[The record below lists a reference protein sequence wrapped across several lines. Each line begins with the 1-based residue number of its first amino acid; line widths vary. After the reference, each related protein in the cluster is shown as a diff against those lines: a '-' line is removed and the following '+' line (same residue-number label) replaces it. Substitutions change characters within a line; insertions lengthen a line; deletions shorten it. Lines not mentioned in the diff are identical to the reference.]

1 MSPELQQILDSL
13 NKMSDQSEAKQWFNE
28 NRRVV
33 IPLLVAQLEEDKYQY
48 QVVIETIVA
57 NFPRGIIKLIR
68 AEIASAVTNL
78 LAQMRLDRMKPH
90 WIDENDPPKLSVD
103 DKGKPTP
110 TQQSL
115 VEILKKSKYLRVVYD
130 EYTNKNYFEVFGEY
144 KLPWSY
150 SVENAFTMKYHVN
163 HKEKETDS
171 IIYLPTEMK
180 YQRSALKYYMANF
193 FEQEMR
199 WMTLED
205 SINVVANDNRINV
218 VRDHFTNGLVEWD
231 GVDRFDVL
239 HRHAGVRDAAAS
251 RLAMKAIMLGIM
263 ARSFKPGFPFRTTVV
278 LVGDEKIG
286 KSWLAEKL
294 NIHLKFFLE
303 FTFNRNTSEEEI
315 GRKLEGRMV
324 VELPDTGGLGVRN
337 DNQIKSFLTQKY
349 DNFRRMREDNVEGIG
364 RSCIFIVTSNSME
377 YYLGTSGG
385 TRFVP
390 IAVTKFDRE
399 AIEAELPQLFAQ
411 AKYLWDHGETPE
423 LTIEEE
429 ELQQQ
434 LIKQQEI
441 KPNFYY
447 LLLKLFRV
455 KDRAVYFTPGADGW
469 QEGIKIDEIL
479 EWLQAGDANTWYSS
493 DKESK
498 YRSEIKSILKRYF
511 NMDNGQRRVPV
522 PRRKKSDEV
531 ENSYNYHYI
540 GNLPWEEFIQ
550 SLVE

>member
-1 MSPELQQILDSL
+1 MSPELQQIIDSL
-13 NKMSDQSEAKQWFNE
+13 SKFGDQAAAKQWFNE
-28 NRRVV
+28 NRGEV
-33 IPLLVAQLEEDKYQY
+33 IPLLAAQFEEDKYQY
-48 QVVIETIVA
+48 DVVIESLIGF
-57 NFPRGIIKLIR
+57 FPKGMIKLIR
-68 AEIASAVTNL
+68 SEIASSVQNL
-78 LAQMRLDRMKPH
+78 LAKMRQERMKPH
-90 WIDENDPPKLSVD
+90 WIDENDPPKLTVD

-115 VEILKKSKYLRVVYD
+115 VEILKKSKYLRVIYD

-144 KLPWSY
+144 KLPWVY
-150 SVENAFTMKYHVN
+150 SVENAFTLEYHIQ
-163 HKEKETDS
+163 HKEKSVNS
-171 IIYLPTEMK
+171 ISYLPTDMK
-180 YQRSALKYYMANF
+180 YQKSALKYYMANF
-193 FEQEMR
+193 FDQEMR
-199 WMTLED
+199 WITLED

-218 VRDHFTNGLVEWD
+218 VRDHFSNGLEEWD
-231 GVDRFDVL
+231 GKDRFDVL

-251 RLAMKAIMLGIM
+251 RLAMKAILLGVM

-278 LVGDEKIG
+278 LVGEEKIG

-303 FTFNRNTSEEEI
+303 FTFNKNTSEEEI

-349 DNFRRMREDNVEGIG
+349 DNFRRMHADNVEGIG

-399 AIEAELPQLFAQ
+399 AIEAEFPQLFAQ

-423 LTIEEE
+423 LTTEEE

-434 LIKQQEI
+434 LIKQQEV

-447 LLLKLFRV
+447 LLLRTLRI

-469 QEGIKIDEIL
+469 QEGIKIDDVL
-479 EWLQAGDANTWYSS
+479 EWLQTGDANSWYSS

-511 NMDNGQRRVPV
+511 HIDNPQRRVLV
-522 PRRKKSDEV
+522 PRRKNPDKV
-531 ENSYNYHYI
+531 ENNYNYHYL
-540 GNLPWEEFIQ
+540 GNVPWDEFIE